1 MQTSIVTSIKTELK
15 HAELVEKFTRFLC
28 HELDVFP
35 HQITI
40 AAYEVDDSTYGLCID
55 ESENEFL
62 ILVKQEGRDIGQ
74 VFTTIAHEMIHVKQ
88 YVKENLA
95 WFLHNRN
102 HIPYMERWWE
112 KEAFSFAV
120 PLVEKFAKTL
130 KETQ

>member
-62 ILVKQEGRDIGQ
+62 ILVKQDGRDIGQ
-74 VFTTIAHEMIHVKQ
+74 VFINDAID
-88 YVKENLA
+88 LI
-95 WFLHNRN
+95 L
-102 HIPYMERWWE
+102 
-112 KEAFSFAV
+112 EAAEES
-120 PLVEKFAKTL
+120 
-130 KETQ
+130 Q